1 MSNAFQKVYDQINQT
16 NLINQRLMEAELIF
30 GGLQGFD
37 CAHCYFTRLNLKKW
51 SLSNF
56 AFQHCKKLTKIIFEI
71 LWGIL
76 EIIQFIL
83 SDKHLDGAC
92 RSLGHFLDKVR
103 KWHFHS
109 TSNEVI

>member
-51 SLSNF
+51 GPSNF
-56 AFQHCKKLTKIIFEI
+56 AFNP
-71 LWGIL
+71 
-76 EIIQFIL
+76 
-83 SDKHLDGAC
+83 
-92 RSLGHFLDKVR
+92 V
-103 KWHFHS
+103 WHGTGPFYLNQGRHMW
-109 TSNEVI
+109 